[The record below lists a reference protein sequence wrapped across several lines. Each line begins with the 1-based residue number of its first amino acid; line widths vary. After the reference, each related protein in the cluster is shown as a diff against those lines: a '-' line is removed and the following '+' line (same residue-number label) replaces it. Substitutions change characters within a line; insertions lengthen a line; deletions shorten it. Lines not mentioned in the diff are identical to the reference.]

1 MLFDF
6 GFYYITIVINKV
18 LYWQKNRH
26 IKQSRKPR
34 NRPAEIWSKEQRQ
47 YNEAKIVFSTN
58 NAGATRY
65 PYAKEKRC
73 DHTS

>member
-6 GFYYITIVINKV
+6 GFYYITIVIKKV

-34 NRPAEIWSKEQRQ
+34 NRPADLRSKKQRQ
-47 YNEAKIVFSTN
+47 YNEAKIVSLL
-58 NAGATRY
+58 Y
-65 PYAKEKRC
+65 K
-73 DHTS
+73 